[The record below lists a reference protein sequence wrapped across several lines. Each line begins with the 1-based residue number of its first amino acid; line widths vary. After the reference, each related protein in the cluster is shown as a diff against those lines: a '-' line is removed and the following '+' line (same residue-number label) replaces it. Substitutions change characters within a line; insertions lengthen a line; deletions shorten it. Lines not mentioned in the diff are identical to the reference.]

1 METFGLE
8 LKKYHD
14 VFLANLM
21 LLLKLNLENTSV
33 ENYTEFI
40 NKCNLVE
47 HILLLINNF
56 DMPKKDKNMPDSEF
70 KEVIISFTKNKVN
83 DSLLKLKNTS
93 DNFLE
98 SILKGEMTMDGVS
111 GVIKKIFT
119 AVSSH
124 YELLTKKDPKLF
136 RMKTTKENGKQVTV
150 TIVPGLDMIYSW
162 YCMKDE
168 DRLKLWFYL
177 ENMFVSGT
185 KMIHL
190 VNETSINNFDT
201 KLLKELNYKRLRKE
215 FEEKFSEQTIINTM
229 NLDIDPFLGVGVT
242 NTNQELGVEDM
253 VASTS
258 DLQSGAQAPG
268 ISSMA
273 KMLGVDKMFNMEELS
288 KQLKNINKSEI
299 DEATKNIKKLLG
311 ENIDEGTSD
320 MISTILSDITDHLKT
335 EDLSKGD
342 PIQNIISIAE
352 RVAQKTIPTIDTN
365 KVDMKNLLKST
376 QKLANSY
383 TDKNGNPLM
392 NGANNPLSML
402 TSMLQQ
408 NMEDGK
414 GGIPVSEKEQ
424 MKMAQDMMKNLSK
437 QMKQHRKF
445 K

>member
-21 LLLKLNLENTSV
+21 LLLKLNLDNTSLD
-33 ENYTEFI
+33 NYCEYVT
-40 NKCNLVE
+40 KCNLVE
-47 HILLLINNF
+47 NILLFINNF

-83 DSLLKLKNTS
+83 DSLNKLKSTS
-93 DNFLE
+93 DSFLN

-124 YELLTKKDPKLF
+124 YEQLTKKDPKLF
-136 RMKTTKENGKQVTV
+136 QMKTTKETGKQVTV

-162 YCMKDE
+162 YCLKEE
-168 DRLKLWFYL
+168 DKLNLWFYL

-201 KLLKELNYKRLRKE
+201 KLLKELNYKRLRKD
-215 FEEKFSEQTIINTM
+215 FEEKFPEQTVINTI
-229 NLDIDPFLGVGVT
+229 NLDIDPFAGVGT
-242 NTNQELGVEDM
+242 NSNQDFGVEDM
-253 VASTS
+253 IASTS
-258 DLQSGAQAPG
+258 DLQKGAQAPG

-320 MISTILSDITDHLKT
+320 MISTILSDITEHLKT

-376 QKLANSY
+376 QKLASSY
-383 TDKNGNPLM
+383 TDKDGKPLM
-392 NGANNPLSML
+392 SGANNPLSML

-408 NMEDGK
+408 NMDGEK
-414 GGIPVSEKEQ
+414 GGLPVSEKEQ